1 MSYQYFPQSIN
12 QNKKQK
18 AYKQMS
24 QNISLSIDLKLIDQ
38 KKLKR
43 MTRQSGAEAAFL
55 DLIMIPTPDSPYGE
69 WMIKQRSTKEEVEA
83 KVQTPILGNAK
94 TAVKWE
100 GQ

>member
-1 MSYQYFPQSIN
+1 MSN
-12 QNKKQK
+12 
-18 AYKQMS
+18 
-24 QNISLSIDLKLIDQ
+24 NISFSIDLKLVDQ

-43 MTRQSGAEAAFL
+43 MTRQSGVEAAFL
-55 DLIMIPTPDSPYGE
+55 DLIMIPTPESPYGE

>member
-1 MSYQYFPQSIN
+1 MS
-12 QNKKQK
+12 
-18 AYKQMS
+18 
-24 QNISLSIDLKLIDQ
+24 NISISIDLKLIDQ

-43 MTRQSGAEAAFL
+43 MTRQNGQEAAFL
-55 DLIMIPTPDSPYGE
+55 DLI
-69 WMIKQRSTKEEVEA
+69 MIKQRSTKEEVEA

>member
-1 MSYQYFPQSIN
+1 MSYQFFPQNITKQPN
-12 QNKKQK
+12 QIQK
-18 AYKQMS
+18 TMS
-24 QNISLSIDLKLIDQ
+24 NISISIDLKLIDQ

-43 MTRQSGAEAAFL
+43 ITRQNGAEAAFL

-69 WMIKQRSTKEEVEA
+69 YMIKQRSTKEEVEA
-83 KVQTPILGNAK
+83 KVQTPILGNGK

>member
-1 MSYQYFPQSIN
+1 MSSQYFL
-12 QNKKQK
+12 
-18 AYKQMS
+18 
-24 QNISLSIDLKLIDQ
+24 QNINKPNKQIQKTMSNISISIDLKLIDQ

-43 MTRQSGAEAAFL
+43 MTRQNGAEAAFL
-55 DLIMIPTPDSPYGE
+55 DLIMIPTPESPYGE
-69 WMIKQRSTKEEVEA
+69 YMIKQRSTKEEVEA

>member
-1 MSYQYFPQSIN
+1 MSYQFFPQNRN

-43 MTRQSGAEAAFL
+43 ITRQSGAEAAFL

-69 WMIKQRSTKEEVEA
+69 YMIKQRSTKEEVEA

>member
-1 MSYQYFPQSIN
+1 MSYQFFPQNRN
-12 QNKKQK
+12 QTKQQK

-43 MTRQSGAEAAFL
+43 ITRQSGAEAAFL

-69 WMIKQRSTKEEVEA
+69 YMIKQRSTKEEVEA

>member
-1 MSYQYFPQSIN
+1 MS
-12 QNKKQK
+12 
-18 AYKQMS
+18 
-24 QNISLSIDLKLIDQ
+24 NISISIDLKLIDQ

-55 DLIMIPTPDSPYGE
+55 DLIMIPTPGSQYGE
-69 WMIKQRSTKEEVEA
+69 WMVKQRSTKGEVES

>member
-1 MSYQYFPQSIN
+1 MS
-12 QNKKQK
+12 
-18 AYKQMS
+18 
-24 QNISLSIDLKLIDQ
+24 NISISIDLKLIDQ

-43 MTRQSGAEAAFL
+43 MTRQNGQEAAFL
-55 DLIMIPTPDSPYGE
+55 DLIMIPTPGSQYGE
-69 WMIKQRSTKEEVEA
+69 WMVKQRSTKDEVES

>member
-1 MSYQYFPQSIN
+1 MSGQYFPQSIN
-12 QNKKQK
+12 QNKNQIQK
-18 AYKQMS
+18 TMS
-24 QNISLSIDLKLIDQ
+24 NISISIDLKLIDQ

-43 MTRQSGAEAAFL
+43 MTRQNGQEAAFL
-55 DLIMIPTPDSPYGE
+55 DLIMIPTPESQYGE
-69 WMIKQRSTKEEVEA
+69 YMIKQRSTKEEVEA

>member
-1 MSYQYFPQSIN
+1 MSYRFFPQSIN
-12 QNKKQK
+12 QTKQQIQK
-18 AYKQMS
+18 TMS
-24 QNISLSIDLKLIDQ
+24 NISISIDLKLIDQ

-43 MTRQSGAEAAFL
+43 MTRQNGQEAAFL
-55 DLIMIPTPDSPYGE
+55 DLIMIPTPESPYGE
-69 WMIKQRSTKEEVEA
+69 WMIKQRSTKDEVEQ

>member
-1 MSYQYFPQSIN
+1 MNSRYFPQSIN
-12 QNKKQK
+12 HNKKQIQK
-18 AYKQMS
+18 TMS
-24 QNISLSIDLKLIDQ
+24 NISISIDLKLIDQ

-69 WMIKQRSTKEEVEA
+69 YMIKQRSTKEEVEA

>member
-1 MSYQYFPQSIN
+1 MSFRFYLQNRN

-18 AYKQMS
+18 AKKMS
-24 QNISLSIDLKLIDQ
+24 QNISISIDLKLIDQ

-55 DLIMIPTPDSPYGE
+55 DLLLIPTPNSPYGE
-69 WMIKQRSTKEEVEA
+69 WMVKQRSTKEEVEA
-83 KVQTPILGNAK
+83 QVQTPILGNGK

>member
-1 MSYQYFPQSIN
+1 MSCQYFPQSIN
-12 QNKKQK
+12 HNKKQIQK
-18 AYKQMS
+18 TMS
-24 QNISLSIDLKLIDQ
+24 NISISIDLKLIDQ

-69 WMIKQRSTKEEVEA
+69 YMIKQRSTKEEVEA

>member
-1 MSYQYFPQSIN
+1 
-12 QNKKQK
+12 
-18 AYKQMS
+18 MS
-24 QNISLSIDLKLIDQ
+24 QNISISIDLKLIDQ

-55 DLIMIPTPDSPYGE
+55 DLIMIATPESPYGE
-69 WMIKQRSTKEEVEA
+69 WMVKQRSTKEEVEA

>member
-1 MSYQYFPQSIN
+1 
-12 QNKKQK
+12 
-18 AYKQMS
+18 
-24 QNISLSIDLKLIDQ
+24 
-38 KKLKR
+38 

-55 DLIMIPTPDSPYGE
+55 DLIMIPTPGSQYGE

>member
-1 MSYQYFPQSIN
+1 MSFPFYLQNRN

-18 AYKQMS
+18 AKKMS

-43 MTRQSGAEAAFL
+43 MTRQNGQEAAFL
-55 DLIMIPTPDSPYGE
+55 DLLLIPTPNSPYGE
-69 WMIKQRSTKEEVEA
+69 WMVKQRSTKEEVESQ
-83 KVQTPILGNAK
+83 VQTPILGNGK

>member
-1 MSYQYFPQSIN
+1 
-12 QNKKQK
+12 
-18 AYKQMS
+18 MS

-55 DLIMIPTPDSPYGE
+55 DLIMIPTPGSPYGE
-69 WMIKQRSTKEEVEA
+69 YMIKQRSTKEEVEA

>member
-12 QNKKQK
+12 QNKKQIQK
-18 AYKQMS
+18 TMS
-24 QNISLSIDLKLIDQ
+24 NISISIDLKLIDQ

-43 MTRQSGAEAAFL
+43 MTRQNGQEAAFL
-55 DLIMIPTPDSPYGE
+55 DLIMIPTPESPYGE
-69 WMIKQRSTKEEVEA
+69 YMIKQRSTKEEVEA

>member
-1 MSYQYFPQSIN
+1 MSSQYFL
-12 QNKKQK
+12 
-18 AYKQMS
+18 
-24 QNISLSIDLKLIDQ
+24 QNINKPNKQIQKTMSNISISIDLKLIDQ

-43 MTRQSGAEAAFL
+43 MTRQNGQEAAFL
-55 DLIMIPTPDSPYGE
+55 DLIMIPTPESPYGE
-69 WMIKQRSTKEEVEA
+69 YMIKQRSTKEEVEA

>member
-1 MSYQYFPQSIN
+1 MSFQFFPQNRN
-12 QNKKQK
+12 QTKQQRQK
-18 AYKQMS
+18 TMS
-24 QNISLSIDLKLIDQ
+24 NISISIDLKLIDQ

-43 MTRQSGAEAAFL
+43 MTRQNGQEAAFL
-55 DLIMIPTPDSPYGE
+55 DLIMIPTPESPYGE
-69 WMIKQRSTKEEVEA
+69 YMIKQRSTKEEVEA

>member
-1 MSYQYFPQSIN
+1 MSYQFFPQSIN
-12 QNKKQK
+12 KPNKQIQK
-18 AYKQMS
+18 TMS
-24 QNISLSIDLKLIDQ
+24 NISISIDLKLIDQ

-43 MTRQSGAEAAFL
+43 MTRQNGQEAAFL
-55 DLIMIPTPDSPYGE
+55 DLIMIPTPESPYGE
-69 WMIKQRSTKEEVEA
+69 WMIKQRSTKDEVEQ

>member
-1 MSYQYFPQSIN
+1 MSCQYFPQSIN
-12 QNKKQK
+12 QTKNQIH
-18 AYKQMS
+18 KQMS
-24 QNISLSIDLKLIDQ
+24 QNISISIDLKLIDQ

-55 DLIMIPTPDSPYGE
+55 DLIMIPTPNSQYGE
-69 WMIKQRSTKEEVEA
+69 WMVKQRSTKEEVDG
-83 KVQTPILGNAK
+83 KVQTPILGNGK

>member
-1 MSYQYFPQSIN
+1 MSSRFFPQSITKP
-12 QNKKQK
+12 NKQIQK
-18 AYKQMS
+18 TMS
-24 QNISLSIDLKLIDQ
+24 NISISIDLKLIDQ

-55 DLIMIPTPDSPYGE
+55 DLIMIPTPGSQYGE
-69 WMIKQRSTKEEVEA
+69 WMVKQRSTKEEVEQ

>member
-1 MSYQYFPQSIN
+1 
-12 QNKKQK
+12 
-18 AYKQMS
+18 MS
-24 QNISLSIDLKLIDQ
+24 QNISISIDLKLIDQ

-55 DLIMIPTPDSPYGE
+55 DLIMIPTPGSQYGE
-69 WMIKQRSTKEEVEA
+69 WMVKQRSTKEEVEQ
-83 KVQTPILGNAK
+83 KVQTPILGNGK

>member
-1 MSYQYFPQSIN
+1 
-12 QNKKQK
+12 
-18 AYKQMS
+18 MS
-24 QNISLSIDLKLIDQ
+24 QNISISIDLKLIDQ

-55 DLIMIPTPDSPYGE
+55 DLIMIPTPESPYGE
-69 WMIKQRSTKEEVEA
+69 WMIKQRSTKEEVEQ
-83 KVQTPILGNAK
+83 KVQTPILGNGK

>member
-1 MSYQYFPQSIN
+1 
-12 QNKKQK
+12 
-18 AYKQMS
+18 
-24 QNISLSIDLKLIDQ
+24 
-38 KKLKR
+38 
-43 MTRQSGAEAAFL
+43 MTRQSGADAAFL
-55 DLIMIPTPDSPYGE
+55 DLIMIPTPNSPYGE